1 MVKKIGVTILLIILT
16 MFSFIT
22 SSLAYEDELFK
33 FDLPS
38 NFANMSYQNIY
49 FFADTSEG
57 SNSGFMIYAYEN
69 SEMKKSVWDIDDN
82 DLDDLLRNLGYS
94 AEVVDTNKR
103 AKLGKEKAVE
113 VIVTDGGAYMDMYL
127 LASNKYIY
135 VVMFVGDSRA
145 DLSNSDFQT
154 VKNSFKLKDRTT
166 NFRMVF
172 LIIAIAI
179 AVIIVIFRNKR
190 NNNSSFVW
198 THNGIFFQYIIKFLR
213 IYICNFKIIHWFYLS
228 NFSII
233 HLYSI
238 FKHFH

>member
-49 FFADTSEG
+49 FFADTSG
-57 SNSGFMIYAYEN
+57 DSNRGFMIYAYEN

-113 VIVTDGGAYMDMYL
+113 VIVTDGEAYMDMYL

-135 VVMFVGDSRA
+135 VVMFVGESRA

-172 LIIAIAI
+172 LIIAIVI

-190 NNNSSFVW
+190 NNKIQNYQTYQDYNSYKDYQNNDENIYKKDINSDSTNNLTDEDTKW
-198 THNGIFFQYIIKFLR
+198 KIKKR
-213 IYICNFKIIHWFYLS
+213 Y
-228 NFSII
+228 
-233 HLYSI
+233 
-238 FKHFH
+238 